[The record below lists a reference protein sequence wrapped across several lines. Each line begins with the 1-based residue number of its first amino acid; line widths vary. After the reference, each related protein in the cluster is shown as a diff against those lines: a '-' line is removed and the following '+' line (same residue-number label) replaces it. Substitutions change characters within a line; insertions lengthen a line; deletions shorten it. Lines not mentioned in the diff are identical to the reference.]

1 MNSFYYYFWS
11 VPNAVPNAFPEAVP
25 ETVPTPIVHD
35 IVHEPILPKKFI
47 ICADDLKKVN
57 LNHQKDVIPGPSRN
71 MPVLDTF
78 ELQIYNKAHLDEIL
92 NIKLRP
98 TVVNKKPTYYPP
110 RHPVVKEL
118 NEKFGI
124 GKGITV

>member
-1 MNSFYYYFWS
+1 MNSFYYYFW
-11 VPNAVPNAFPEAVP
+11 PNEVKVSQS
-25 ETVPTPIVHD
+25 ETNNIETNIVS
-35 IVHEPILPKKFI
+35 IPEPILPKKFI
-47 ICADDLKKVN
+47 ISADDLKKVN
-57 LNHQKDVIPGPSRN
+57 LNPEKNVIPGPTRN

-78 ELQIYNKAHLDEIL
+78 ELQIHNKAHLDEIL

-124 GKGITV
+124 GKGIIV

>member
-1 MNSFYYYFWS
+1 MNSVYYYFWPDQEEPS
-11 VPNAVPNAFPEAVP
+11 AVPNAVP
-25 ETVPTPIVHD
+25 ETVPTPVIPD
-35 IVHEPILPKKFI
+35 IVPDPVLPKKFI